1 MIKRLCNL
9 CRKEVDDGIRMYI
22 VNIMSYR
29 DGDQHNSNDWV
40 CPGCASVIMDTI
52 SKLRVEES

>member
-1 MIKRLCNL
+1 MIERWCNL
-9 CRKEVDDGIRMYI
+9 CRKEVGDGIRMYI

-29 DGDQHNSNDWV
+29 EGDQYSSKDWV
-40 CPGCASVIMDTI
+40 CSGCASVIMDTI